1 MPSNFKEKS
10 IEKYLTNIRTIKGT
24 PKLIM
29 NDTEIYKELNGNY
42 YVEID
47 SHPYTK
53 AFDIEYIENKEQKDQ
68 GMLISFEKAKSSMM
82 IEYSFYDIVQNTHLG
97 DDTFKIS
104 GMVISDKELNKRIKN
119 PEEKIEGKI
128 ISGNYSL
135 SEKKGTIFLNKAKIK
150 NDNDYYLLM
159 TIDKESDNKND
170 YKSLKVKYISSMKEG
185 EKEDDEKEEPKEPSE
200 IELPNLILVISFYIA
215 GILLIIPLIV
225 FICVKINKKK
235 GVITIDNNDINE
247 SIGINNDSLIPNDKN
262 N

>member
-1 MPSNFKEKS
+1 
-10 IEKYLTNIRTIKGT
+10 
-24 PKLIM
+24 
-29 NDTEIYKELNGNY
+29 
-42 YVEID
+42 
-47 SHPYTK
+47 
-53 AFDIEYIENKEQKDQ
+53 
-68 GMLISFEKAKSSMM
+68 M
-82 IEYSFYDIVQNTHLG
+82 IEYSFYDIVQNTHNG

-119 PEEKIEGKI
+119 PEEKIEGEI

-150 NDNDYYLLM
+150 NDNNYYLLM